1 MEQLS
6 ANQHIVVR
14 AGTLVVLSGLPGSG
28 KSALKRHA
36 LNLPQGAW
44 VSTDDIR
51 EQMLG
56 TMTDLSEFGEPRLHR
71 YEFAN
76 NSVFAI
82 AQTIVRERLAA
93 RLTTVVDATAIND
106 AERGGWAQLAKD
118 AGAPFK
124 VLILNTSVEQCLQNN
139 RGRDVPVPEQIIL
152 NMMQPP
158 APTIP
163 ESAKQRTRPGKVVPA
178 PTPPQGFMLT
188 SRFDHEVIGHDTLLE
203 FRPNELEHSRYD
215 VVGDVHGLLPE
226 LLALLEKA
234 GWVYEGEQ
242 LSHPQGRKLLFLG
255 DLVDRG
261 PHSLPVLQLVKRA
274 VAAGVA
280 VALQGNHEKKLLR
293 FYDTALREGIDRW
306 TSFANAQ
313 TGMELVSLPQ
323 PEREGLADFI
333 RKMPACVT
341 WEADKVAFVHGDIH
355 RFDPMCSPADGMVH
369 GQSGFRSDDSDAKY
383 QARFNAGLNKYTM
396 FRGHIPQTSAQ
407 ANIFSLERQPFQLGE
422 LVLMRLDAYLEEV
435 KAGVSSVE
443 AFSKSIITH
452 QTHFDYAEYSKKFA
466 MFKGLEELVANRLVT
481 RQLDESK
488 LFRVYK
494 YSKETFWNNSWGAS
508 PWLLKARGIVLDAGG
523 AIVSHPFDKVFN
535 YGENGTGQD
544 IADDEKVVEVEKLNG
559 FLGLISRHPL
569 KKSELLMHTQ
579 GGFGGDFVGYIR
591 HYANQAPTRAG
602 ISRFLA
608 KNAVTLMFEVL
619 HPDDP
624 HIVEY
629 PSEMMGLHLIGV
641 RGLNQADLPWT
652 EEAVDAAAAEM
663 GLRRPQ
669 WRRTTFGEVRQAVL
683 ESQTEGVMVRRDDS
697 SQQTLLKWKSPF
709 YLTTK
714 FLGRMSASKA
724 AHLFKNPKDFK
735 KTVDEEFYPLV
746 DLLVERFTKEQL
758 LAMPEEERVAM
769 VRGLVL
775 EMV

>member
-1 MEQLS
+1 MSQPLI
-6 ANQHIVVR
+6 AKNLVVR
-14 AGTLVVLSGLPGSG
+14 AGTLLVLSGLPGSG
-28 KSALKRHA
+28 KSGLRARA

-44 VSTDDIR
+44 VSTDELR
-51 EQMLG
+51 EQLLG
-56 TMTDLSEFGEPRLHR
+56 TMKDFDELGEAKLHR

-76 NSVFAI
+76 NSVFTI

-93 RLTTVVDATAIND
+93 RLTTVVDATSLND
-106 AERGGWAQLAKD
+106 AERDTWARLAKD
-118 AGAPFK
+118 AGAPFM
-124 VLILNTSVEQCLQNN
+124 VLILNTPLEQCLLNN
-139 RGRDVPVPEQIIL
+139 RLRESPVPEKVIRT
-152 NMMQPP
+152 MMQPP
-158 APTIP
+158 APAVP
-163 ESAKQRTRPGKVVPA
+163 ESVRQRTKPGKVIEL
-178 PTPPQGFMLT
+178 TPPQGFTLT
-188 SRFDHEVIGHDTLLE
+188 SRFDHEVVEYDTVLE
-203 FRPNELEHSRYD
+203 FRPNELEHTRYD

-234 GWVYEGEQ
+234 GWHYDGTR

-261 PHSLPVLQLVKRA
+261 PHSLGVLQLVKQA
-274 VAAGVA
+274 VAGGVA
-280 VALQGNHEKKLLR
+280 VALMGNHEKKLLR
-293 FYDTALREGIDRW
+293 FYDTALRDGIDRW

-323 PEREGLADFI
+323 AERESLAEFI
-333 RKMPACVT
+333 RKLPASVT

-355 RFDPMCSPADGMVH
+355 RFDPLRSPADGMVY

-383 QARFNAGLNKYTM
+383 QARYDAGLNEYTM
-396 FRGHIPQTSAQ
+396 FRGHIPQTSVQ
-407 ANIFSLERQPFQLGE
+407 PNIFSLERQPFQLGE
-422 LVLMRLDAYLEEV
+422 LVLLRLDAFLHTL
-435 KAGVSSVE
+435 KAGSSSID
-443 AFSKSIITH
+443 AFSKSIVTH
-452 QTHFDYAEYSKKFA
+452 QTHFNYEEYSKKFA
-466 MFKGLEELVANRLVT
+466 MFKGLEELVTNRLVT

-488 LFRVYK
+488 MFRVYK

-523 AIVSHPFDKVFN
+523 GIVSHPFDKVFN
-535 YGENGTGQD
+535 YGENGTGQH
-544 IADDEKVVEVEKLNG
+544 IADEEKVVEVEKLNG
-559 FLGLISRHPL
+559 FLGLISRNPL
-569 KKSELLMHTQ
+569 KKSELLLHTQ

-591 HYANQAPTRAG
+591 QYANQPATRAG
-602 ISRFLA
+602 ICRFLA

-629 PSEMMGLHLIGV
+629 PAEMMGLHLIGV
-641 RGLNQADLPWT
+641 RGLNQDDQPWT

-663 GLRRPQ
+663 GLRRPA
-669 WRRTTFGEVRQAVL
+669 WRRTTFGEVRKAVL
-683 ESQTEGVMVRRDDS
+683 EAQTEGVMVRKDDHI
-697 SQQTLLKWKSPF
+697 QQTLLKWKSPF

-724 AHLFKNPKDFK
+724 SHMFKNPQDFK

-746 DLLVERFTKEQL
+746 DLLVARFTKEQL
-758 LAMPEEERVAM
+758 LAMPEDERVAM

-775 EMV
+775 ELV